1 MVRRTKRYWCKM
13 DDAAAI
19 AVIQS
24 TRQSVAALA
33 AKAPIRSDAYRAL
46 RDLMTDLSRA
56 ALAFGVDV
64 TAPQA
69 VRPSGVDQP
78 Q

>member
-13 DDAAAI
+13 DDAAAV

-24 TRQSVAALA
+24 SRQSVAALV
-33 AKAPIRSDAYRAL
+33 AKAPIRSDSYRAL
-46 RDLMTDLSRA
+46 SALMSDLGRA

-64 TAPQA
+64 TAPA
-69 VRPSGVDQP
+69 PVQP
-78 Q
+78 PHEDRG